1 MKIARGDGGTTRK
14 AVWVVA
20 ALAASFGLA
29 QPALAATARTTGR
42 IPTTQSTAQAGY
54 DFPTYIAV
62 PGAVSATV
70 VVPKL
75 DCKATPGASIYA
87 GVGIQSVN
95 SYARLYLGCAAQGV
109 ARYFPSLV
117 VAGTTKN
124 YGGDVARV
132 GDTIE
137 LAVSQSDSQVTVSVI
152 DLTHKFVATSNGGG
166 SGTSEGV
173 LAGDFPGVSGSTSAA
188 VPDFGTLVFSNALIN
203 GYPFASS
210 PGTKVQAFDLYASSP
225 SVLEIKTTFSTGNHE
240 SFTTV
245 FEHS

>member
-1 MKIARGDGGTTRK
+1 MRK
-14 AVWVVA
+14 AVWIVVA
-20 ALAASFGLA
+20 LVASFGLA
-29 QPALAATARTTGR
+29 QPALAATALTNGR
-42 IPTTQSTAQAGY
+42 ILTAQSTTQAGY
-54 DFPTYIAV
+54 DFATYIAV

-75 DCKATPGASIYA
+75 DCKATPGGSIYA
-87 GVGIQSVN
+87 GVGIQSVS
-95 SYARLYLGCAAQGV
+95 SYARLYIGCTAQGV

-124 YGGDVARV
+124 YAGDVARV
-132 GDTIE
+132 GDTIA
-137 LAVSQSDSQVTVSVI
+137 LAVSQSDSQVTVSMI

-166 SGTSEGV
+166 GGTSEGV
-173 LAGDFPGVSGSTSAA
+173 LAGDFPGVSGSTTAA

-203 GYPFASS
+203 GYPFAAS
-210 PGTKVQAFDLYASSP
+210 PGTKVQAYNLYASSP
-225 SVLEIKTTFSTGNHE
+225 SVQEIKTTFSAANHE